1 MRIAPLIAV
10 SVVML
15 GAAPTRGQIGQVDYS
30 RAKATIT
37 PVRGNVYLLQVRT
50 PKEDKEDICNLGLLA
65 GPDGY
70 LLVDHPEP
78 TSGPEIRRALD
89 EFAKQ
94 RGEQP
99 LRVKFLI
106 DTHWHY
112 DHVGGNELYG
122 PETVIVA
129 HENVRKRLMTQ
140 QKPWWSPT
148 PIGPY
153 PEGAWPRVTY
163 GDSLMIHLDG
173 EDAELVH
180 YGNAHTDGDTVVW
193 YERANAANLGDL
205 FEGKD
210 ELSVGA
216 DMEGMASVLGKVL
229 ERSNDQTLLI
239 TGHGGALST
248 RRDLE
253 EYVAALNDTI
263 FRVKQE
269 IAAGESLKKIQDEG
283 LPEKWKEWKSAAG
296 SGFPPDVW
304 IKLIYMSL
312 TKKDLDQ

>member
-1 MRIAPLIAV
+1 MRIAQLIAL
-10 SVVML
+10 SMVML
-15 GAAPTRGQIGQVDYS
+15 GAAPTRGQMGQMDYS

-37 PVRGNVYLLQVRT
+37 SVRGNVYLLQVRT
-50 PKEDKEDICNLGLLA
+50 PKEDEEDISDLGLLA

-78 TSGPEIRRALD
+78 TSGPEIRRALE

-129 HENVRKRLMTQ
+129 HENVRKRMMTQ
-140 QKPWWSPT
+140 QKPWWSRT

-153 PEGAWPRVTY
+153 PERAWPRVTY
-163 GDSLMIHLDG
+163 REEMTLHLDA
-173 EDAELVH
+173 EDVELVH
-180 YGNAHTDGDTVVW
+180 YGNGHTDGDTVVW
-193 YERANAANLGDL
+193 FERANAAELGDL

-210 ELSVGA
+210 ELSGGA
-216 DMEGMASVLGKVL
+216 DMEGIARVLGKVL
-229 ERSNDQTLLI
+229 ERANNETLLI
-239 TGHGGALST
+239 TGHGAALSN

-269 IAAGESLKKIQDEG
+269 IAAGESLKEIQDEG
-283 LPEKWKEWKSAAG
+283 LPEKWNRWKSAAG
-296 SGFPPDVW
+296 SGFPPDLW